1 MSDKVTLD
9 FKAKHPCRRHSKEEK
24 KKQKREWKER
34 RRLERKKSKEC
45 KNQARQPENHVE
57 RETCN
62 APQNKA
68 VSHTLTVSARSQTG
82 KQVEE
87 ITVEAEVWEH
97 LNRTEAILDSS
108 VSPTEKNLEQIAVER
123 EVRESLKRR
132 KANQTPPLSPAVKNV
147 EEMRGP
153 LKRRKPNPAPSSD
166 ALQTAKSRGE
176 RCVVLARFKNSQ
188 FSAENPF
195 RMPVCKPYVA
205 ATTEK
210 VKKCEVPLEN
220 RQERNISEV
229 PLKPREVD
237 CSLLVKIGE
246 DAVGSDTFGECFIAD
261 YRGIKVVVKEMKKR
275 NDSLKETGR
284 CKKEV
289 LHEAKV
295 LNTLGDHEGLPLLF
309 GVCVDMEPFCL
320 VTQFYGLG
328 DESLTLH
335 KAIKSKIL
343 DKSQTAEIF
352 LSLLRTLE
360 YIHSKGY
367 LHNDLK
373 SNNVVLEQRRGC
385 FCPIIIDFGKSK
397 PINKPDCRK
406 RSHQTGGA
414 DYIAPEVRNGLKETT
429 SSDVYSLGKM
439 LERAVYGRSFSILF
453 SEIVVQA
460 TNSFFIDRPSV
471 SELIIRLQNLA

>member
-1 MSDKVTLD
+1 MI
-9 FKAKHPCRRHSKEEK
+9 P
-24 KKQKREWKER
+24 
-34 RRLERKKSKEC
+34 
-45 KNQARQPENHVE
+45 
-57 RETCN
+57 
-62 APQNKA
+62 
-68 VSHTLTVSARSQTG
+68 
-82 KQVEE
+82 
-87 ITVEAEVWEH
+87 
-97 LNRTEAILDSS
+97 S
-108 VSPTEKNLEQIAVER
+108 VSPTEKNLEQIVVER

-166 ALQTAKSRGE
+166 ALRTAKTRGE

-188 FSAENPF
+188 FSAGNPF
-195 RMPVCKPYVA
+195 RVPVCKPYVA

-220 RQERNISEV
+220 RQERNISEA

-237 CSLLVKIGE
+237 RSLLVKIGE
-246 DAVGSDTFGECFIAD
+246 DAIGSGSFGECFIAD

-275 NDSLKETGR
+275 NDTLKETGR

-343 DKSQTAEIF
+343 DKRQTAQIF

-373 SNNVVLEQRRGC
+373 S
-385 FCPIIIDFGKSK
+385 
-397 PINKPDCRK
+397 
-406 RSHQTGGA
+406 
-414 DYIAPEVRNGLKETT
+414 
-429 SSDVYSLGKM
+429 KM
-439 LERAVYGRSFSILF
+439 LYLNKGEVVFAQLLLILGRASR
-453 SEIVVQA
+453 
-460 TNSFFIDRPSV
+460 
-471 SELIIRLQNLA
+471 